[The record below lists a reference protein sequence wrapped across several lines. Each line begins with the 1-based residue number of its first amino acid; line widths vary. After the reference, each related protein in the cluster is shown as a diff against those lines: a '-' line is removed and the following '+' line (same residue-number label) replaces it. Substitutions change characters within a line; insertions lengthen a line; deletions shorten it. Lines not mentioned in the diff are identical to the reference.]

1 MTSIRDVDITTYDGL
16 NLKGTFY
23 SVGSNKPCIIMTHG
37 FSGHRDHFLPELAA
51 KFNDAGYGALVY
63 DNRCWGDSEGLPRA
77 EADPVK
83 QSRDYLDAFN
93 FAAALPDVDPTK
105 VVYWGSSLS
114 GGNAI
119 VAASMNK
126 SLAGIIS
133 QVPFV
138 SGGSMARL
146 TAAPKP
152 ILVAQRTPNSEIHIP
167 IYPSSV
173 EEVRDGTTKAILK
186 DEGAVEF
193 AAEMARRGYSYDKT
207 ATLQSLTNTIMHEPT
222 GVIHHIS
229 PTPLLMVLAD
239 DDVCTYTHLQ
249 LEAFEKALHPK
260 TLRIVKGSGHF
271 DLYYGKRFQEV
282 VAMQLEFLKGI
293 L

>member
-1 MTSIRDVDITTYDGL
+1 
-16 NLKGTFY
+16 
-23 SVGSNKPCIIMTHG
+23 MTHG
-37 FSGHRDHFLPELAA
+37 SQFSGHREHFLPELAA

-63 DNRCWGDSEGLPRA
+63 DNRCWGESEGLPRC
-77 EADPVK
+77 EADPAK

-105 VVYWGSSLS
+105 TVYWGSSLS

-119 VAASMNK
+119 CAASMNK

-138 SGGSMARL
+138 SGGSMARI
-146 TAAPKP
+146 TGAPKSV
-152 ILVAQRTPNSEIHIP
+152 LVSHRVPKSEIQIP
-167 IYPSSV
+167 IYTNSI
-173 EEVRDGTTKAILK
+173 EEVR
-186 DEGAVEF
+186 
-193 AAEMARRGYSYDKT
+193 
-207 ATLQSLTNTIMHEPT
+207 
-222 GVIHHIS
+222 VIHHIS
-229 PTPLLMVLAD
+229 PTPLLVIVAD

-260 TLRIVKGSGHF
+260 TLKVIKGIGHF

-282 VAMQLEFLKGI
+282 VDVQLEFLKSI
-293 L
+293 FSWYKV

>member
-1 MTSIRDVDITTYDGL
+1 
-16 NLKGTFY
+16 
-23 SVGSNKPCIIMTHG
+23 MTHG
-37 FSGHRDHFLPELAA
+37 FSGHREQFLPELAA

-63 DNRCWGDSEGLPRA
+63 DNRCWGESEGLPRC
-77 EADPVK
+77 EADPAK

-119 VAASMNK
+119 CAASMNK

-138 SGGSMARL
+138 SGGSMARI
-146 TAAPKP
+146 TGAPESV
-152 ILVAQRTPNSEIHIP
+152 LVSHRVPKSEIQIP
-167 IYPSSV
+167 IYPNFV
-173 EEVRDGTTKAILK
+173 EEVQDGTTKAILK
-186 DEGAVEF
+186 DAGAVEF
-193 AAEMARRGYSYDKT
+193 AEEMARRGYSYDKT
-207 ATLQSLTNTIMHEPT
+207 ATLQSMVNTIMHEPT

-229 PTPLLMVLAD
+229 PTPLLMIVAD

-260 TLRIVKGSGHF
+260 TLKVIKGIGHF

-282 VAMQLEFLKGI
+282 VDVQLEFLKSI
-293 L
+293 FSWYRV